1 MSQFPNQRKTTKEKL
16 KEHDTIEDWALA
28 VFNSVKSISDIQ
40 SEGLGVYSRDRQVL
54 RNLYD
59 GILDL
64 EDFEFVLKPYG
75 EVTPD
80 YPSELRHY
88 DRISNKIHLLI
99 GEEIKRPFNFR
110 AVAINP
116 GAVSKFEDMV
126 KERLIASLMEEI
138 QLEMQNA
145 GTIPEGTVDPEQM
158 ETPEE
163 VIRLSKT
170 DLQSH
175 GEIQANNALDY
186 FREYLDIQEVFN
198 RGWEDLIVTGD
209 DVYYTGMS
217 NNDPVLRRVEAKYFD
232 YDRTHTV
239 DYIEDSQWA
248 KEERWMPVNQ
258 VYDEYFEFLD
268 EDDVEDLE
276 KMKGTYKQNIGHGQG
291 ISVVYMN
298 TTNRYSN
305 SNDTGEI
312 GSNSVI
318 KVTTFVWKSLRKLGF
333 VIYEDEESGEILE
346 RTVGED
352 YKKQPEDLEIEW
364 KWINEVWEMVKA
376 GEDKVL
382 YARPR
387 PNQYKSMDNPSKC
400 RLPFT
405 GISKPQL
412 SLVKRVK
419 DIQYLFDIIMYRMEL
434 AVAQSK
440 GKKMIMD
447 TAQIPKTKGWDM
459 QKWLY
464 YFDTAGIAF
473 INSMEEGSGNMAG
486 ERPSFNQF
494 SQIDLTIS
502 NALNQYVGILDRLDA
517 LIEDITGVS
526 RQRQGN
532 IHQSETVGG
541 VERSVVQSSAVTEY
555 LFYQHNRVK
564 KRVLTN
570 LLEEAKLAWLD
581 GKKAQYIMDDIE
593 ITRKILNIDGEVFNE
608 EDYGVMMVNSEK
620 ENRIM
625 QYLEQNAMGAVQS
638 GQAELQDVIGAM
650 RTNSI
655 AKAQQILQE
664 ASDKAKQQAQEQ
676 QQQQMQSQEAMQ
688 EKMLAAQTEDREDK
702 QAHEVELKEMDVET
716 KIEVAEINSFKNQMD
731 QDVNDNGVPDQLEIE
746 KLKASERNN
755 MRKNQ
760 IEEKKLR
767 LKDKELDIKKAD
779 IRAKKNQSKK

>member
-1 MSQFPNQRKTTKEKL
+1 MAQFPNQRKTRKEKI
-16 KEHDTIEDWALA
+16 KEHGSIEDWALA

-40 SEGLGVYSRDRQVL
+40 SEGLGIHSSEKQVL

-88 DRISNKIHLLI
+88 DRISNKIHLLV

-126 KERLIASLMEEI
+126 KQRLIESLMEEI
-138 QLEMQNA
+138 TLEMQQQ
-145 GTIPEGTVDPEQM
+145 GLVPEGTVDPAQM
-158 ETPEE
+158 QPPEE
-163 VIRLSKT
+163 IIRLAKT
-170 DLQSH
+170 DLQSQ
-175 GEIQANNALDY
+175 GEIQANSALDY
-186 FREYLDIQEVFN
+186 FREYLNIQEVFN
-198 RGWEDLIVTGD
+198 KGWEDLIVTGD
-209 DVYYTGMS
+209 DIYYTGIS
-217 NNDPVLRRVEAKYFD
+217 NNDPLLRRVDAKFFD
-232 YDRTHTV
+232 YDRAHTV
-239 DYIEDSQWA
+239 EYIEDSQWA

-258 VYDEYFEFLD
+258 IYDEYFEFLD
-268 EDDVEDLE
+268 ENDVDDLE
-276 KMKGTYKQNIGHGQG
+276 KMKGTYKQNIGYGNG
-291 ISVVYMN
+291 ASVIYMN
-298 TTNRYSN
+298 TTDRYST
-305 SNDTGEI
+305 SSDYGRI
-312 GSNSVI
+312 GSNSVV
-318 KVTTFVWKSLRKLGF
+318 KVTTFVWQSLRKLGF
-333 VIYEDEESGEILE
+333 VVYEDDETGEVLE
-346 RTVGED
+346 KTVGED
-352 YKKQPEDLEIEW
+352 YKKQPEDLEVEW

-387 PNQYKSMDNPSKC
+387 DNQYKSMDNPSKC

-447 TAQIPKTKGWDM
+447 VAQIPKTKGWDM
-459 QKWLY
+459 SKWLY

-473 INSMEEGSGNMAG
+473 INSMEEGSGSMAG

-502 NALNQYVGILDRLDA
+502 NALNQYVGILDRLDS
-517 LIEDITGVS
+517 LIEDITGVT

-581 GKKAQYIMDDIE
+581 GKKAQYIMDDID
-593 ITRKILNIDGEVFNE
+593 ITRKILNIDGEAFNS
-608 EDYGVMMVNSEK
+608 EDYGVMMVDSEK

-625 QYLEQNAMGAVQS
+625 QYLEQNAMGAVQA

-655 AKAQQILQE
+655 AKAQQILKE
-664 ASDKAKQQAQEQ
+664 ASDIAKQQAQETQ
-676 QQQQMQSQEAMQ
+676 QQQLQSQEAMQ
-688 EKMLAAQTEDREDK
+688 ERMLQAQTEDREDK
-702 QAHEVELKEMDVET
+702 QAHEIELKQMDIEA

-731 QDVNDNGVPDQLEIE
+731 QDVNNNGVPDQLEIE
-746 KLKASERNN
+746 KLKQKDRTDN
-755 MRKNQ
+755 RKLD
-760 IEEKKLR
+760 IEEKKI
-767 LKDKELDIKKAD
+767 KQKEKEIEIKARIERNKP
-779 IRAKKNQSKK
+779 KK